1 MVHRP
6 QKGKTSPNSRQDQV
20 ARLMN
25 QRAAAMA
32 DLTNATHD
40 YDPVKIADARGRIKL
55 LDKWVR
61 DLQRR

>member
-6 QKGKTSPNSRQDQV
+6 QKGNTSPNSKRDQV

-25 QRAAAMA
+25 QRADAMA
-32 DLTNATHD
+32 DLANAS
-40 YDPVKIADARGRIKL
+40 YANDPVKIADARGRIKL